1 MWPRKQRIKHI
12 ENDEAKQLR
21 DQSNDPG
28 RIMAGDLGA
37 RIASRN
43 VTEGLRTAAD
53 YNNVVSREFG
63 W

>member
-12 ENDEAKQLR
+12 ENDETKQLR
-21 DQSNDPG
+21 EQSNDPG
-28 RIMAGDLGA
+28 RIMVGE

-43 VTEGLRTAAD
+43 VTEGLRTVAD
-53 YNNVVSREFG
+53 CNKVVSREFG